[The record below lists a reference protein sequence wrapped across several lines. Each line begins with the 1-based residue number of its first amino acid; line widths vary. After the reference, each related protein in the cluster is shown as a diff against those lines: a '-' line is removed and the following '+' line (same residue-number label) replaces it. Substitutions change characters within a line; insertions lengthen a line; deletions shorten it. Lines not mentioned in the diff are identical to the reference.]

1 MTTSSSALN
10 ALHGASRVSTL
21 TYQGYAIRAMRC
33 PQGAAWFV
41 LADVI
46 RPLQLRNTST
56 IRKRIKDPSMVS
68 LMNVWVPNRVNPE
81 DSGFRDLQALSVPG
95 LEALLGVSRVE
106 ASRALLAWLVIEAE
120 RIAQPPVHP
129 AEPQKEAQAA
139 PVAIPTPRPHVIKVT
154 MPARRRV
161 PVVETPS
168 DKVNGH
174 E

>member
-1 MTTSSSALN
+1 MTTPSPALN
-10 ALHGASRVSTL
+10 TLPGASRVSTL
-21 TYQGYAIRAMRC
+21 TYQGYPIRAMRC

-81 DSGFRDLQALSVPG
+81 DSGLRDVQALSVPG
-95 LEALLGVSRVE
+95 LEAMLGVSKLD

-120 RIAQPPVHP
+120 RIARSSALP
-129 AEPQKEAQAA
+129 AEPKREAQAT
-139 PVAIPTPRPHVIKVT
+139 PVDTPTPRPHIINVT
-154 MPARRRV
+154 LPARRRV
-161 PVVETPS
+161 PVAAAP
-168 DKVNGH
+168 
-174 E
+174 